1 MKILHVII
9 NSKWHNVIMNETLPK
24 DLHPLM
30 KNSTSNL
37 QLFLLSLQPPC
48 TNHSP

>member
-24 DLHPLM
+24 DLHPL
-30 KNSTSNL
+30 KSTSNL